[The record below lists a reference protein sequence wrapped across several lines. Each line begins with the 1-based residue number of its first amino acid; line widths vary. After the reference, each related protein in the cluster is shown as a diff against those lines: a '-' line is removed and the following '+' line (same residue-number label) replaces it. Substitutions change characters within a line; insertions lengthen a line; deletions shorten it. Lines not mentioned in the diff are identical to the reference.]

1 MFSWLSADTPGLD
14 LGKDWEMPGRGLPW
28 RCHCCEFMTY
38 VTNVSCVENLLIL
51 GINNLADSVEE
62 LKGKE
67 SILFLLNDWTSFGYL
82 ENKHQWSQSLPVRTT
97 QPKPFKEAD
106 DSVSTHLKGFSNSSV
121 VKNLPASAGDAG
133 LILGSWRSLEKEW
146 QPTPVF
152 SPGKSHG
159 QRSLVG
165 YRPWGHKRVGHDL
178 VSKLQQHI
186 LKVFVF

>member
-1 MFSWLSADTPGLD
+1 MRKPPVGFCDISLLSLVGVLKLQMFSWLSADTPGLD
-14 LGKDWEMPGRGLPW
+14 LGKDWEMPGGGLPW

-38 VTNVSCVENLLIL
+38 VTDVSCVENLLIL

-97 QPKPFKEAD
+97 QAKPFKEAD

-133 LILGSWRSLEKEW
+133 LILGSWRSLEKEMTTHSSILAW
-146 QPTPVF
+146 EIPWTEE
-152 SPGKSHG
+152 PGG
-159 QRSLVG
+159 L
-165 YRPWGHKRVGHDL
+165 
-178 VSKLQQHI
+178 
-186 LKVFVF
+186 

>member
-1 MFSWLSADTPGLD
+1 MRKPPVGFCDISLLSLVGVLKLQMFSWLSADTPGLD

-133 LILGSWRSLEKEW
+133 LILGSWRGAWWAIDHGVIKELD
-146 QPTPVF
+146 TT
-152 SPGKSHG
+152 
-159 QRSLVG
+159 
-165 YRPWGHKRVGHDL
+165 
-178 VSKLQQHI
+178 
-186 LKVFVF
+186 